1 MTETGPEPSRTVV
14 VAGGGPTGLLVACEL
29 ALAGVHAIV
38 VEPDGAKPDHSAG
51 MAIHGRTLEALEQR
65 GLTERLRAE
74 GLIPWPRTPFGF
86 LWLDVDVVGPE
97 DHTYGMAQWRT
108 ERVLRARAGELG
120 VEIRTS
126 QRVTGY
132 VEDAD
137 GVTVTVSAASPA
149 GPAPGAATVEAAYL
163 IGCDG
168 AFSTVRQ
175 LAGIAWD
182 RHPPSAYGG
191 VLGDLPVENGVP
203 EVLDAGLHPAGVF
216 GAIPIPPDK
225 LRLMTVEFGGVPP
238 GPGEPAPDAAE
249 LRASVK
255 RIVGRDPDLRDLVF
269 QARFGHEST
278 FADTFRRGRVF
289 LAGDAA
295 HVLFV
300 SGTQGLNLGVQD
312 ALNLGWKLAA
322 EINGWAP
329 PGLLDSYDAER
340 RPAAVNACRHARAQ
354 LALMHPLDRVA
365 PLRDLVAELLRF
377 DEVNRYLLRMPTEAR
392 YPSPPPGGSPLV
404 GYRLPNV
411 PLDTADGRIPAAALL
426 HAAHGLVLEF
436 GTDVAAPPR
445 LDLRGWAGR
454 FDVVRARH
462 DLAGDAAVGHAKL
475 VVVRPDGHVAYAGAP
490 HDGQD
495 APALAQALST
505 WFGDPVGT
513 RC

>member
-1 MTETGPEPSRTVV
+1 VTGTEPSRTVV

-38 VEPDGAKPDHSAG
+38 VDPDGAKPEHSAG
-51 MAIHGRTLEALEQR
+51 MAVHGRTLEALEQR
-65 GLTERLRAE
+65 GLAERLRAE

-86 LWLDVDVVGPE
+86 LWLDVDAVGPE

-108 ERVLRARAGELG
+108 ERVLRTQARELG
-120 VEIRTS
+120 VEIRAS
-126 QRVTGY
+126 QCVTGY
-132 VEDAD
+132 VETAD
-137 GVTVTVSAASPA
+137 GVTVTVSPA
-149 GPAPGAATVEAAYL
+149 GSGAGAATVAAAYL
-163 IGCDG
+163 VGCDG

-182 RHPPSAYGG
+182 PDPESAYSG
-191 VLGDLPVENGVP
+191 VLGDLPVEGGVP
-203 EVLDAGLHPAGVF
+203 EILDAGLHPAGVF

-238 GPGEPAPDAAE
+238 EPGEPVRDAEE

-255 RIVGRDPDLRDLVF
+255 RIVGRDPDLGDLVF

-278 FADTFRRGRVF
+278 FAQTFRRGRVF

-322 EINGWAP
+322 EVNGWAV

-354 LALMHPLDRVA
+354 LALMHPLNRVA
-365 PLRDLVAELLRF
+365 PLRELFTELLRF
-377 DEVNRYLLRMPTEAR
+377 DEVNRYLLRMPAEAR
-392 YPSPPPGGSPLV
+392 YPSPQPGGSPLV
-404 GYRLPNV
+404 GYRLPNMT
-411 PLDTADGRIPAAALL
+411 LDTADGRIAAGTLL
-426 HAAHGLVLEF
+426 HGARGLVLDF
-436 GTDVAAPPR
+436 GSDVATPTR

-454 FDVVRARH
+454 FDVVRAHR
-462 DLAGDAAVGHAKL
+462 DQTSDAVVGHAEL
-475 VVVRPDGHVAYAGAP
+475 VVVRPDGHVAYAGAGP
-490 HDGQD
+490 DGPG
-495 APALAQALST
+495 APAVSQVLRT
-505 WFGDPVGT
+505 WFGDPVGA
-513 RC
+513 RS